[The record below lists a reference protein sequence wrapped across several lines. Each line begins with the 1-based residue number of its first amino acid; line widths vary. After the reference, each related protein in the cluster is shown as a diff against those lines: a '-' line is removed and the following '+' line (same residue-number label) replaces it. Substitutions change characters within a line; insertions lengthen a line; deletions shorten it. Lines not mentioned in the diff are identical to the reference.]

1 MTCEYVSEELISLR
15 DHFVRAHLPENF
27 YYNPVKTLLNALSFL
42 AQEFT
47 GVGSMVQAGLQLET
61 MLPRAEQLIW
71 SAPMKQA
78 AKGIHRHFYPDKQL
92 TCKAMERP
100 GRWTLLNWECLAQ
113 MVMFLDPATL
123 DSFKKR
129 FKGDRD
135 AKFLPGVHPS
145 GAGLSN
151 CADDPGPLKGKKKGK
166 EDSDAT
172 VKKGTSTTS
181 QADGHN
187 SQKSRK
193 EDSDALGEKG
203 TSTASSSV
211 ATTSDSQGSS
221 SAAALSGDRGIST
234 VMSQKGATADPESQV
249 PGKSSQAAAIDSGK
263 PGIATQETQN
273 VQAQPQ
279 AQNGDALGKDL
290 KKLDLSERQE
300 EVIEAD
306 EEEIDDDKLLG
317 SSSDQVM
324 FFDSHFHLDRLAK
337 SVDKRKRTMTF
348 SSELVFS
355 NVLEASEKLLR
366 RNVSDLGT
374 LLHAIAIFCDPLVH
388 RQLVSKEKLLCQIQ
402 KDPRLFL
409 AFGLHPKKVV
419 WQMDGYNLRQD
430 TLENLS
436 KLLMS
441 DKVVAFGEVGLDYT
455 VPEDQLPGQ
464 EEGLIQIIKYV
475 RPILVERQLPIVVHC
490 RQGIYPRTKRDATT
504 RMIGILEHELGLRH
518 PIQVHFFMGFMSDL
532 KAWMQFSNV
541 VFSVPARSEYSDA
554 AIPSLMS
561 IPRDRLLLETDAPYG
576 DKRKLGN
583 SYDILAHGAALASI
597 LKVSPQELM
606 HITTRNALKFFNV
619 SRFPGTCV
627 FQEDASSS

>member
-1 MTCEYVSEELISLR
+1 MTCEYMSEELLSLR
-15 DHFVRAHLPENF
+15 DHFTRAHLPENF
-27 YYNPVKTLLNALSFL
+27 YYNPVRTLLNALTFL
-42 AQEFT
+42 SQEFT
-47 GVGSMVQAGLQLET
+47 GVSSMVQAGLQLET
-61 MLPRAEQLIW
+61 MRPRAGQLVW
-71 SAPMKQA
+71 TASMKQA
-78 AKGIHRHFYPDKQL
+78 ARSIHRHFFPSKQL
-92 TCKAMERP
+92 TCKVMEQP

-123 DSFKKR
+123 DSFKKKFR
-129 FKGDRD
+129 GDRN
-135 AKFLPGVHPS
+135 AKALPGVHPPNTVPS
-145 GAGLSN
+145 NGAGVAVLEGVK
-151 CADDPGPLKGKKKGK
+151 PPRKGRTGT
-166 EDSDAT
+166 EHAT
-172 VKKGTSTTS
+172 
-181 QADGHN
+181 
-187 SQKSRK
+187 
-193 EDSDALGEKG
+193 
-203 TSTASSSV
+203 TSTASVSV
-211 ATTSDSQGSS
+211 
-221 SAAALSGDRGIST
+221 T
-234 VMSQKGATADPESQV
+234 VNPGSQKPDTAQEGNAAVPGDPGIPPPPQSDVASENQGIPENNNSPPEATSESQR
-249 PGKSSQAAAIDSGK
+249 
-263 PGIATQETQN
+263 ATPVDRTPAE
-273 VQAQPQ
+273 

-290 KKLDLSERQE
+290 HKLDLSGRRE
-300 EVIEAD
+300 EEIEEDDD
-306 EEEIDDDKLLG
+306 EEEGVEIDEAKLLG

-337 SVDKRKRTMTF
+337 SVDKRKRTVTF
-348 SSELVFS
+348 SSELVLS

-366 RNVSDLGT
+366 RNVSNLGT
-374 LLHAIAIFCDPLVH
+374 LLHAVAIFCDPLVH
-388 RQLVSKEKLLCQIQ
+388 RQLVNKEKLLCQIQ

-436 KLLMS
+436 KLMMS
-441 DKVVAFGEVGLDYT
+441 DRVVAFGEVGLDYT

-464 EEGLIQIIKYV
+464 EDGLIQVIRYV

-490 RQGIYPRTKRDATT
+490 RQGIYPRTKRDVTA

-554 AIPSLMS
+554 TIPSLMS

-576 DKRKLGN
+576 DKRQLGN
-583 SYDILAHGAALASI
+583 PYDILAHSAALASV
-597 LKVSPQELM
+597 LKMSPKEL
-606 HITTRNALKFFNV
+606 IQVTTRNALKFFNV